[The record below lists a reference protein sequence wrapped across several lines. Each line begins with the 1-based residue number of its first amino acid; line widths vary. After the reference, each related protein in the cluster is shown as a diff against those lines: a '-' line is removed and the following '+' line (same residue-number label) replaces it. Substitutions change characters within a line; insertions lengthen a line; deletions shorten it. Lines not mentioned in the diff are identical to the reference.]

1 MDLYS
6 TLLPQL
12 QSQEPTT
19 GTYLT
24 EIHRPQ
30 THKLWRM
37 HNQSQICVASTFLS
51 LPLFQMQLISRY
63 QSNQILTKGRKKLN
77 LMDNPITLQIII
89 HSSRMDLRG

>member
-30 THKLWRM
+30 TQIMEDAQSISNLCGFHVPLITSIPNATHFQISIKPNSHK
-37 HNQSQICVASTFLS
+37 
-51 LPLFQMQLISRY
+51 
-63 QSNQILTKGRKKLN
+63 RKKK
-77 LMDNPITLQIII
+77 T
-89 HSSRMDLRG
+89 